1 MKNNY
6 FESGAFLGNGLG
18 SFAMSATPTQLL
30 ESALKP
36 EPAPA
41 PAPEPV
47 PVSVPAPAPAPAP
60 AFALTDAEKSFLESR
75 RREKTVEDLH
85 QLILEAAGKDAM
97 KNALSNAAD
106 AVFAWADGGDHSFD
120 ALDGFVQAA
129 AGITDDNDDPTDEQ
143 VDVYNNMWGN
153 VADFLA
159 ACGVDDDSI
168 ELLADDEDDD
178 AAASV
183 ASAVAGIDTDDRDEV
198 EAAFVV
204 AGSSDDDMLT
214 EAFKKVVRNGE
225 IKLIRKPLRKRI
237 MSSAQKAALKK
248 ARLKS
253 HTGAA
258 KMARKKSMKIHL
270 KRLG

>member
-18 SFAMSATPTQLL
+18 AFAMSSKATQML
-30 ESALKP
+30 ESAR
-36 EPAPA
+36 AAA
-41 PAPEPV
+41 PAPE
-47 PVSVPAPAPAPAP
+47 PAPAPAPAP
-60 AFALTDAEKSFLESR
+60 APEPAPVPAPAPADAEKALLESR
-75 RREKTVEDLH
+75 RGVKSVEDLH
-85 QLILEAAGKDAM
+85 QLILEAAGKDAV

-106 AVFAWADGGDHSFD
+106 AVFAWADGSDHSFD
-120 ALDGFVQAA
+120 ALDGYVQAS
-129 AGITDDNDDPTDEQ
+129 AGITDDNDDPTDDQ
-143 VDVYNNMWGN
+143 VNAYNDMWGN

-159 ACGVDDDSI
+159 ACGVDDDTI
-168 ELLADDEDDD
+168 ETLADDEDDD
-178 AAASV
+178 AAEEV
-183 ASAVAGIDTDDRDEV
+183 ATAIAGITADDRDEV

-204 AGSSDDDMLT
+204 AGSSDDEMLT

-253 HTGAA
+253 QTGAA
-258 KMARKKSMKIHL
+258 KMARKKSMKIRL